1 MAIAQYAT
9 VVGLTPEKFLN
20 GVPGTVFLSV
30 PANDDNDNGNA
41 EEYLDRFTFKNRAT
55 AERLAAWML
64 DRFNRDP
71 VRAREQSLKLK

>member
-1 MAIAQYAT
+1 M
-9 VVGLTPEKFLN
+9 N
-20 GVPGTVFLSV
+20 GVPETVFLSV
-30 PANDDNDNGNA
+30 PANDDNDNGNT
-41 EEYLDRFTFKNRAT
+41 EEYLGRFTFKNRAT